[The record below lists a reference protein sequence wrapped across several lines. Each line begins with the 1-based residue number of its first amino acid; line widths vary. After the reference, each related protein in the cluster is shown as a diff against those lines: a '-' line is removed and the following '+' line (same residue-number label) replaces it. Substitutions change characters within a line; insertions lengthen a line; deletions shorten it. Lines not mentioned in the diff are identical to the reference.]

1 MPPPDEALT
10 GNGIRHVA
18 FIIIRLVSLPPPI
31 QLERFRCLISMFEL
45 KGMLSLHAGK
55 RTLGGLERIELLE
68 KIGETGS
75 ITSAARAVGMSY
87 KGAWDAID
95 AMNNLSDEPLV
106 LRAVGGKRGGGT
118 TLTPRAQRLIDVF
131 KSVSHEHQ
139 RFMQQLGPISDAS
152 VQDIQLMRRFM
163 ITTSARNQLS
173 GKVVAVEK
181 GAVNDAI
188 ALEIQGGQR
197 IVATVTS
204 ESARLMGLV
213 PGREAMALI
222 KASSVLIGLP
232 SESMQLSA
240 RNQLAGHISQI
251 TLGAVNAEVTI
262 QLAGGGVMVAI
273 VTNGSVKSLGLADGV
288 AVIAIVKASSIIL
301 GTTS

>member
-1 MPPPDEALT
+1 
-10 GNGIRHVA
+10 
-18 FIIIRLVSLPPPI
+18 
-31 QLERFRCLISMFEL
+31 MFEL
-45 KGMLSLHAGK
+45 KGMLSLHAGD
-55 RTLGGLERIELLE
+55 RTLGGLERIDLLE

-131 KSVSHEHQ
+131 KAMSREHE
-139 RFMQQLGPISDAS
+139 RFMQQLGALNESSI
-152 VQDIQLMRRFM
+152 QDIQLMRRFM

-188 ALEIQGGQR
+188 EMEIQGGQR

-204 ESARLMGLV
+204 ESTRLLGLA

-232 SESMQLSA
+232 SESMKLSA
-240 RNQLAGHISQI
+240 RNQLAGRVSQV
-251 TLGAVNAEVTI
+251 TPGAVNAEVAI
-262 QLAGGGVMVAI
+262 QLDGGGVMVAI
-273 VTNGSVKSLGLADGV
+273 VTNGSAELLGLAVGV

-301 GTTS
+301 GTTT

>member
-1 MPPPDEALT
+1 
-10 GNGIRHVA
+10 
-18 FIIIRLVSLPPPI
+18 
-31 QLERFRCLISMFEL
+31 MFEL
-45 KGMLSLHAGK
+45 KGMLSLHAGD
-55 RTLGGLERIELLE
+55 RTIGGLERIALLE

-106 LRAVGGKRGGGT
+106 LRAAGGKRGGGT
-118 TLTPRAQRLIDVF
+118 ILTARAQRLIDVF
-131 KSVSHEHQ
+131 NAMSLEHQ
-139 RFMQQLGPISDAS
+139 RFMRQLGALSDAS

-173 GKVVAVEK
+173 GKVVNVEK

-188 ALEIQGGQR
+188 ELEIQGGQR

-204 ESARLMGLV
+204 ESTRLLGLQ

-232 SESMQLSA
+232 SESMKLSA
-240 RNQLAGHISQI
+240 RNQLAGRISQI
-251 TLGAVNAEVTI
+251 VPGAVNAEATI
-262 QLAGGGVMVAI
+262 QLEGGGVMVAI
-273 VTNGSVKSLGLADGV
+273 VTHGSAQSLGLAAGV
-288 AVIAIVKASSIIL
+288 AVVAIVKASSVIL
-301 GTTS
+301 GTTT

>member
-1 MPPPDEALT
+1 MD
-10 GNGIRHVA
+10 
-18 FIIIRLVSLPPPI
+18 RLWLRCSHLPGTI
-31 QLERFRCLISMFEL
+31 QCVTIVFEL
-45 KGMLSLHAGK
+45 RGMLSLHAGD
-55 RTLGGLERIELLE
+55 RTIGGLERIALLE

-87 KGAWDAID
+87 KGAWEAID
-95 AMNNLSDEPLV
+95 AMNNLSEEPLV
-106 LRAVGGKRGGGT
+106 LRAAGGKRGGGT
-118 TLTPRAQRLIDVF
+118 TLTARAQRLIDVF
-131 KSVSHEHQ
+131 KAMSREHE
-139 RFMQQLGPISDAS
+139 RFMQQLGELNQAS
-152 VQDIQLMRRFM
+152 VRDIQLMRRFM

-188 ALEIQGGQR
+188 ELEIQGGQR

-204 ESARLMGLV
+204 ESTRLLGLT

-232 SESMQLSA
+232 DAAMKLSA
-240 RNQLAGHISQI
+240 RNQLAGRVSQV
-251 TLGAVNAEVTI
+251 TLGAVNAEVSI
-262 QLAGGGVMVAI
+262 QLDGGGAMVAI
-273 VTNGSVKSLGLADGV
+273 VTNSSAQSLGLVEGA

-301 GTTS
+301 GTTT